1 VIFGRIASEYV
12 GTKQLTFY
20 AYIVNFMH
28 KRRPVMRTTIDLP
41 ENLVNEAMKATR
53 IKTKTKVIITA
64 LEQLIRKTQLSE
76 IKEFKGKINLDID
89 LETIRGRKCR
99 F

>member
-1 VIFGRIASEYV
+1 
-12 GTKQLTFY
+12 
-20 AYIVNFMH
+20 
-28 KRRPVMRTTIDLP
+28 MRTTLDIPD
-41 ENLVNEAMKATR
+41 NLVNEAMKVTH

-64 LEQLIRKTQLSE
+64 LEQLFRKTQLSE
-76 IKEFKGKINLDID
+76 IKEFKGTINLDID

>member
-1 VIFGRIASEYV
+1 
-12 GTKQLTFY
+12 
-20 AYIVNFMH
+20 MH
-28 KRRPVMRTTIDLP
+28 RLLILCIKKGGANMRTTLDIPD
-41 ENLVNEAMKATR
+41 NLIKEAMKATH

-64 LEQLIRKTQLSE
+64 LEQLIRRAQLSE